1 MEQTRGVE
9 NKATV
14 EIQERENKALSQSS
28 DSRDRGE
35 DVEEHKKNKD
45 LQDCWEPK
53 FLNQTRRKT
62 IWCWIGIALPT
73 YVKHHDAGRKPIT

>member
-1 MEQTRGVE
+1 MEVEQTRGVE

-45 LQDCWEPK
+45 LQDC
-53 FLNQTRRKT
+53 
-62 IWCWIGIALPT
+62 
-73 YVKHHDAGRKPIT
+73 